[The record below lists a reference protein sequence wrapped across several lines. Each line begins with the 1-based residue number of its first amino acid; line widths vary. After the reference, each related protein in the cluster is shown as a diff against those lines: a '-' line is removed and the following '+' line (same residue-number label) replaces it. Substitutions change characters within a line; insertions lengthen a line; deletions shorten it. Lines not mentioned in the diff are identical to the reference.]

1 MTKIPLGIPDY
12 SNLLHILFFIITKT
26 IAIGITEIGQA
37 KLKTDIFI
45 NVTNCAAAQSI
56 CAGAHRTFHYSVR
69 LTNCA
74 TSDDLCDQIDH

>member
-1 MTKIPLGIPDY
+1 MTKIPSGIPDY

-56 CAGAHRTFHYSVR
+56 CAGAHRSFYYLLK
-69 LTNCA
+69 LTICA
-74 TSDDLCDQIDH
+74 TSNQLCDQIDH